1 MRQKPWK
8 VILFFADVYIYKYY
22 VALFYIVPILDV
34 DEWMLLSRQEVLSG
48 SCFPTLRTDA
58 LGKSPRKFLFM
69 KLLYRTIFSSDLKV
83 QVDGMFVEGH
93 DLSLRPIVDLT
104 TKSEDNSNSN
114 SNNNNNNS
122 ITGDGYDDDDDNAA
136 APPASGKTLPS
147 SLCCMYYYN
156 HTTTFR

>member
-8 VILFFADVYIYKYY
+8 VILFADVYIYKYY

-34 DEWMLLSRQEVLSG
+34 DEWMLLSRQEVLAG

-114 SNNNNNNS
+114 SNSNDDNNNNNNNS
-122 ITGDGYDDDDDNAA
+122 ITGDGYDDDDDDDDNNAA

-147 SLCCMYYYN
+147 CFCCMY
-156 HTTTFR
+156 

>member
-1 MRQKPWK
+1 M
-8 VILFFADVYIYKYY
+8 YIYINIMSPYCC
-22 VALFYIVPILDV
+22 IVPILDV
-34 DEWMLLSRQEVLSG
+34 DEWMLLTRQEVLSG
-48 SCFPTLRTDA
+48 SCFPTMRTDA

-93 DLSLRPIVDLT
+93 DLFLRPIVDLT
-104 TKSEDNSNSN
+104 SKSEDNSNSN
-114 SNNNNNNS
+114 NSNNNDSNNNNNNNS
-122 ITGDGYDDDDDNAA
+122 ITGDGYDDDDDDNAA

>member
-1 MRQKPWK
+1 MSP
-8 VILFFADVYIYKYY
+8 YY
-22 VALFYIVPILDV
+22 LIYIVPILDV

-104 TKSEDNSNSN
+104 SKSEDNIN
-114 SNNNNNNS
+114 SNNNDNNDNNNNNIS

>member
-1 MRQKPWK
+1 M
-8 VILFFADVYIYKYY
+8 
-22 VALFYIVPILDV
+22 DV

-83 QVDGMFVEGH
+83 QVDGRFVEGH
-93 DLSLRPIVDLT
+93 NLSLRPIVDLT

-114 SNNNNNNS
+114 SNSNDDNNNNNS
-122 ITGDGYDDDDDNAA
+122 ITGDGYDDDDDDDDNNAA

-147 SLCCMYYYN
+147 CFCCMY
-156 HTTTFR
+156 

>member
-1 MRQKPWK
+1 MSP
-8 VILFFADVYIYKYY
+8 Y
-22 VALFYIVPILDV
+22 YIVPLLDV

-83 QVDGMFVEGH
+83 QVDGMFVDH

-104 TKSEDNSNSN
+104 TKSEDNNSNSN
-114 SNNNNNNS
+114 SNSNSNDNNNNIS
-122 ITGDGYDDDDDNAA
+122 VTGNGYDDDDDDDDNAA
-136 APPASGKTLPS
+136 APPASGKTLPC
-147 SLCCMYYYN
+147 SLCCMYYN
-156 HTTTFR
+156 QSITSR

>member
-1 MRQKPWK
+1 MSP
-8 VILFFADVYIYKYY
+8 Y
-22 VALFYIVPILDV
+22 YIVPILDV
-34 DEWMLLSRQEVLSG
+34 DEMMLLSRQEVLSG

-69 KLLYRTIFSSDLKV
+69 KLLYQTIFSSDLKV

-114 SNNNNNNS
+114 SNSNDDDDNNNNNNNNN
-122 ITGDGYDDDDDNAA
+122 IRVTGNGYDDDDAI

-147 SLCCMYYYN
+147 SLCCMYN
-156 HTTTFR
+156 IINL

>member
-1 MRQKPWK
+1 MSP
-8 VILFFADVYIYKYY
+8 YCC
-22 VALFYIVPILDV
+22 IVPILVV
-34 DEWMLLSRQEVLSG
+34 DEWMLLTRQEVLSG
-48 SCFPTLRTDA
+48 SCFPTMRTDA

-104 TKSEDNSNSN
+104 SKSEDNIN
-114 SNNNNNNS
+114 SNNNDNNDNNNNS
-122 ITGDGYDDDDDNAA
+122 ITGDGYDDDDDDNAA